1 MQKGGYRKMNKIKH
15 YIAMIICIL
24 VIFLPMFANADSSSK
39 QIGLTVK
46 CNVKNTE
53 ISLYQITDD
62 VERGSYRLVE
72 PFHTYKSKVK
82 GLDKLDS
89 LNSEEFRT
97 LANTLEDYVIADK
110 IKPISSKKLTEGD
123 SLVWNNLSKGLYL
136 IVGTQTKDEKYIY
149 TPSPMLVAIPKV
161 SASGEKDY
169 HPIIKFNKFE
179 KEEVEKPKALEVIKI
194 WKDKGYKEKRPKEV
208 TIELLR
214 DGKKYEVVKLNAK
227 NNWKYQWSNLS
238 ADYQWTVV
246 EKGISDDYKVEYSKS
261 GNKVYV
267 INYYKEP
274 EKTNKPNEPEKP
286 KPSNPPKAE
295 KLPQTGQMWW
305 PVPILMV
312 TGILFWLIGWTKS
325 KIYEKTKD

>member
-1 MQKGGYRKMNKIKH
+1 M
-15 YIAMIICIL
+15 
-24 VIFLPMFANADSSSK
+24 
-39 QIGLTVK
+39 
-46 CNVKNTE
+46 
-53 ISLYQITDD
+53 
-62 VERGSYRLVE
+62 
-72 PFHTYKSKVK
+72 
-82 GLDKLDS
+82 
-89 LNSEEFRT
+89 
-97 LANTLEDYVIADK
+97 
-110 IKPISSKKLTEGD
+110 
-123 SLVWNNLSKGLYL
+123 
-136 IVGTQTKDEKYIY
+136 
-149 TPSPMLVAIPKV
+149 
-161 SASGEKDY
+161 
-169 HPIIKFNKFE
+169 
-179 KEEVEKPKALEVIKI
+179 PKALEVIKI

-214 DGKKYEVVKLNAK
+214 DGKNYEIVKLNTK

>member
-1 MQKGGYRKMNKIKH
+1 M
-15 YIAMIICIL
+15 
-24 VIFLPMFANADSSSK
+24 
-39 QIGLTVK
+39 
-46 CNVKNTE
+46 
-53 ISLYQITDD
+53 
-62 VERGSYRLVE
+62 
-72 PFHTYKSKVK
+72 
-82 GLDKLDS
+82 
-89 LNSEEFRT
+89 
-97 LANTLEDYVIADK
+97 
-110 IKPISSKKLTEGD
+110 
-123 SLVWNNLSKGLYL
+123 
-136 IVGTQTKDEKYIY
+136 GTQTKDEKYIY
-149 TPSPMLVAIPKV
+149 TPSPMLVAIPEV
-161 SASGEKDY
+161 SATGGKDY
-169 HPIIKFNKFE
+169 QPIIKFNKFE
-179 KEEVEKPKALEVIKI
+179 KEEIEKKKNLEVIKI

-238 ADYQWTVV
+238 ADHQWMVV
-246 EKGISDDYKVEYSKS
+246 EKNISENYKVEYSKS

-274 EKTNKPNEPEKP
+274 EKPNKPNEPETP